1 MSLEAI
7 IFVILS
13 VILLAIA
20 ALAVLFV
27 YLWITDHK
35 QNQHAIL
42 RNFPVL
48 GKVRYLFE
56 MIGPEFRQ
64 YFFDADNESKPYSRV
79 DFLNVVLPSK
89 YLNHVIPFGSKRDFD
104 KEGYYIRNAM
114 FPKQKTELAVDN
126 SKLVPTKK
134 YVIDKETITNR
145 KEHVEAAAAQP
156 WLLKE
161 EDSIIIG
168 PQRRHP
174 FFVRGQIGMSGM
186 SYGALGENAISAL
199 SEGIGIAGGSW
210 MNTGEGGVSPYH
222 LRGDTD
228 IIMQIGPGL
237 FGVRDT
243 AGNFSWEKFKEKSE
257 NDQIKAFEIKLGQGA
272 KIRGG
277 HIEGIKVTPKI
288 AEIRGVEPYK
298 TVDSPN
304 RFNEF
309 HDLPSLFSFIEEMQ
323 QVGGKPVGIKIV
335 VGSHDT
341 VDELAQYMK
350 NSRKGPDFITV
361 DGGEGGTGATYQELA
376 DSVGLPIKSALLLLD
391 KALRKH
397 GVRNQVKIFAS
408 GKLFTPDRVAV
419 ALGMGA
425 DLVNIARGFMFS
437 VGCINAQ
444 HCHTNKCPVGV
455 ATTDPELQRALVVDE
470 KKYRVANYVIA
481 MRKGL
486 YNIAAAAGLDNPTQF
501 APQHIIFKDS
511 YGRTLSVQELLDKE
525 QAEREEKNH
534 LVVM

>member
-1 MSLEAI
+1 MTIETIMLI
-7 IFVILS
+7 ILS
-13 VILLAIA
+13 IILLAIIMPVIVFA
-20 ALAVLFV
+20 
-27 YLWITDHK
+27 YLWFVDHN
-35 QNQHAIL
+35 QQQHAIL

-56 MIGPEFRQ
+56 IVGPEFRQ
-64 YFFDADNESKPYSRV
+64 YLFDTDTESKPYSRV
-79 DFLNVVLPSK
+79 DYLNVVLPSK
-89 YLNHVIPFGSKRDFD
+89 YLNYVIPFGSKRDFD

-126 SKLVPTKK
+126 SQLVKTRK
-134 YVIDKETITNR
+134 YVIDKESIVTR
-145 KEHVEAAAAQP
+145 KEHLVDAETEP

-161 EDSIIIG
+161 EDAIIIG
-168 PQRRHP
+168 PNRKHP
-174 FFVRGQIGMSGM
+174 FVVRGQIGMSGM

-199 SEGIGIAGGSW
+199 SEGLGIATGTW

-222 LRGDTD
+222 LKGNADV
-228 IIMQIGPGL
+228 IMQIGPGL

-243 AGNFSWEKFKEKSE
+243 AGNFSWEKLKEKSE
-257 NDQIKAFEIKLGQGA
+257 IEQIKAFELKLGQGA

-277 HIEGIKVTPKI
+277 HIEGVKVTEHI

-309 HDLPSLFSFIEEMQ
+309 NDLASMFAFIEKMQ
-323 QVGGKPVGIKIV
+323 QVAEKPVGIKIV
-335 VGSHDT
+335 VGSYDS
-341 VDELAQYMK
+341 VAELAQYMK
-350 NSRKGPDFITV
+350 ETGKGPDFITV

-376 DSVGLPIKSALLLLD
+376 DSVGLPIKSALFMLD
-391 KALRKH
+391 EALRQY
-397 GVRNQVKIFAS
+397 GVRDRVKIIAS

-425 DLVNIARGFMFS
+425 DLVNIARGFMFT

-486 YNIAAAAGLDNPTQF
+486 YNIAAAAGIDSPAKF
-501 APQHIIFKDS
+501 SKQHIVFKDLF
-511 YGRTLSVQELLDKE
+511 GRALTLKE
-525 QAEREEKNH
+525 IRQKRMVEEENDH
-534 LVVM
+534 SLYV

>member
-1 MSLEAI
+1 MSVEGIFLI
-7 IFVILS
+7 IVSI
-13 VILLAIA
+13 ILLAILVPLVIFA
-20 ALAVLFV
+20 F
-27 YLWITDHK
+27 LWRSDHK
-35 QNQHAIL
+35 QKQHAIL

-48 GKVRYLFE
+48 GKARYLFE
-56 MIGPEFRQ
+56 IIGPEFRQ
-64 YFFDADNESKPYSRV
+64 YFFDNDTESKPYSRM

-89 YLNHVIPFGSKRDFD
+89 YLEYVIPFGSKRDFD

-114 FPKQKTELAVDN
+114 FPKQKAELAVDN
-126 SKLVPTKK
+126 EEAVSTKK
-134 YVIDKETITNR
+134 YIIDKQSIINR
-145 KEHVEAAAAQP
+145 KEHAEEVSTDP

-161 EDSIIIG
+161 EDTIIVG
-168 PQRRHP
+168 PKRRQP

-186 SYGALGENAISAL
+186 SYGALGENAITAL
-199 SEGIGIAGGSW
+199 SEGLGLAQGTW

-222 LRGDTD
+222 LQGNTD

-243 AGNFSWEKFKEKSE
+243 DGNFSWEKFKEKSTIE
-257 NDQIKAFEIKLGQGA
+257 QIKAFELKLGQGA

-277 HIEGIKVTPKI
+277 HIDGSKVSPNI
-288 AEIRGVEPYK
+288 AKIRGVEPYK

-304 RFNEF
+304 RFNQF
-309 HDLPSLFSFIEEMQ
+309 NDLPSMFEFVEEMQ

-335 VGSHDT
+335 VGAY
-341 VDELAQYMK
+341 DEVEQLAKYMK
-350 NSRKGPDFITV
+350 ETGRSPDFITV

-376 DSVGLPIKSALLLLD
+376 DSVGLPIKSALSLLD
-391 KALRKH
+391 KALRQH
-397 GVRNQVKIFAS
+397 GVRDQVKIFAS
-408 GKLFTPDRVAV
+408 GQLFTPDRVAV

-425 DLVNIARGFMFS
+425 DLVSIARGFMFA

-455 ATTDPELQRALVVDE
+455 ATTDPELQRGLVVDE

-486 YNIAAAAGLDNPTQF
+486 YNISAATGIDNPTQF
-501 APQHIIFKDS
+501 SKEHIVFKDA
-511 YGRTLSVQELLDKE
+511 YGRVTSLQEIVQDETSERTKE
-525 QAEREEKNH
+525 H
-534 LVVM
+534 SFVG